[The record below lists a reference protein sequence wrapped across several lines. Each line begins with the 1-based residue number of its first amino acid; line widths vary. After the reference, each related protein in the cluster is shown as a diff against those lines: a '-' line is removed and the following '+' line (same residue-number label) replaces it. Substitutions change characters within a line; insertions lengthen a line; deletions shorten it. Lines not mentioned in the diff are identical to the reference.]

1 MLFVCL
7 KAETHRCSLNKER
20 KRLQN
25 SDQDKTRDLG
35 PWEVSLGYDVLKQL
49 STCRILGKPL
59 TFHGTVLSWLQWEDL
74 TGWPQGLFSPKNSQ
88 IVWLRS
94 SEEQVS
100 VIASGPSIC
109 AHTCTQIPPLMI
121 QSTAGGLYWPW
132 RVSFSNRDFIKLW
145 HGRGCENGD
154 CFDVFQLA
162 GSHLSRGSTGLL
174 GKGKKRATLHTHTFF
189 LAIVPVRDLA
199 KGTHHK

>member
-35 PWEVSLGYDVLKQL
+35 PWEVSLGYDVLEQL

-109 AHTCTQIPPLMI
+109 AHTCTDTPTDDSEHSWWPLLALTSVLFK
-121 QSTAGGLYWPW
+121 QRLYQTVTWQGLWKWWLFWCLPVGW
-132 RVSFSNRDFIKLW
+132 LPSFQREHWTS
-145 HGRGCENGD
+145 G
-154 CFDVFQLA
+154 
-162 GSHLSRGSTGLL
+162 
-174 GKGKKRATLHTHTFF
+174 
-189 LAIVPVRDLA
+189 
-199 KGTHHK
+199 